1 MKNLYLRCPGF
12 VRSAVAFA
20 ALILGTLGATTT
32 AQADDVLGLYVGAA
46 YGQAHIRAQ
55 LGGLIPGSTGS
66 IPDFDQTHNAYQA
79 MIGIRPI
86 SLLGAEI
93 DYMDFGQQ
101 SVIGLGDQV
110 PGLAGEAVTAEQ
122 ASQKGEA
129 AYALLYLPVPIIDV
143 YVKGGLSRITTDATV
158 THTAPYLFCP
168 AGSNCEVANV
178 GSITSTSFAYGAGL
192 QWKLGQWAVRGEYER
207 FDAAGANPSLFSIGM
222 TYWLQ

>member
-1 MKNLYLRCPGF
+1 MKNLYLRSPGF
-12 VRSAVAFA
+12 VRSAVACA
-20 ALILGTLGATTT
+20 ALILGTLGATTA
-32 AQADDVLGLYVGAA
+32 AQADDLLGLYVGAA
-46 YGQAHIRAQ
+46 YGQAHIKAQ
-55 LGGLIPGSTGS
+55 LGGLIPGSTGPIS
-66 IPDFDQTHNAYQA
+66 DFDQTHNAYQA
-79 MIGIRPI
+79 MIGIRPL
-86 SLLGAEI
+86 SFVGAEI

-110 PGLAGEAVTAEQ
+110 PGLGGEAVTAEQ

-158 THTAPYLFCP
+158 THTVQNSICI
-168 AGSNCEVANV
+168 GSNCEGVSV
-178 GSITSTSFAYGAGL
+178 GSITSTSFAYGAGV

-207 FDAAGANPSLFSIGM
+207 FDAAGAHPSLLSIGM